1 MEQKKYK
8 RKFGDRPDGRK
19 IRSLDPLNKV
29 SSYIMAKRN
38 DACNLFETSIDIE
51 NVEKYIKKKRA
62 EGLKGF
68 GILHVML
75 AAYVKT
81 VAKRP
86 GINRFISGQK
96 IYARN
101 DIQIM
106 LTIKKELKLDAQET
120 VIKGIFSPS
129 DSPEDIYH
137 TFIKLV
143 EDNKKEGDGNS
154 LDSVARILNY
164 IPGLFLKF
172 TVWLLNLMDYF
183 GILPK
188 FLLKVSPFHG
198 SFYITS
204 MGSLGIPAIYHHL
217 YNFGNVPIFCSYSAK
232 RNQYVLNKNGEAELR
247 KFVDFKFTL
256 DERICDGHYYA
267 SAIKMMNDYLKHPEK
282 LDEPVEVVPD
292 IYWYKKQSFD
302 TTAFLF
308 EKQKRHPKGDTP

>member
-19 IRSLDPLNKV
+19 IHSLDPLNTV

-38 DACNLFETSIDIE
+38 DACNLFEISIDIE

-68 GILHVML
+68 GILHVL
-75 AAYVKT
+75 IAAYVKT

-96 IYARN
+96 IFARH
-101 DIQIM
+101 DLQVM

-120 VIKGIFSPS
+120 VIKGYFSPS
-129 DSPEDIYH
+129 DSPEDIYN

-143 EDNKKEGDGNS
+143 EDNKVQGDGNS
-154 LDSVARILNY
+154 LDSVTRILNY

-172 TVWLLNLMDYF
+172 TVWFLNLLDYF
-183 GILPK
+183 GLLPK

-198 SFYITS
+198 SFFITS

-232 RNQYVLNKNGEAELR
+232 RNQYILNKNGEAELR

-292 IYWYKKQSFD
+292 IY
-302 TTAFLF
+302 
-308 EKQKRHPKGDTP
+308 

>member
-1 MEQKKYK
+1 MEPKKYK
-8 RKFGDRPDGRK
+8 RKFGDRSDGRK
-19 IRSLDPLNKV
+19 IRSLDPLNTV

-38 DACNLFETSIDIE
+38 DASNLFEISIDIE
-51 NVEKYIKKKRA
+51 NIEKYIKKKRA

-75 AAYVKT
+75 ATYVKT

-96 IYARN
+96 VFARN

-106 LTIKKELKLDAQET
+106 LTIKKEMKLDAQET
-120 VIKGIFSPS
+120 VIKGYFSPA
-129 DSPEDIYH
+129 DSPEDIYN

-143 EDNKKEGDGNS
+143 EENKAQGDANA

-172 TVWLLNLMDYF
+172 AVWLLNLMDYF

-232 RNQYVLNKNGEAELR
+232 RSEYVLNKQGEPELR

-267 SAIKMMNDYLKHPEK
+267 SALKMMTDYLKHPEK
-282 LDEPVEVVPD
+282 LDEPVEVIPD
-292 IYWYKKQSFD
+292 IY
-302 TTAFLF
+302 
-308 EKQKRHPKGDTP
+308 

>member
-1 MEQKKYK
+1 MEPKKYK
-8 RKFGDRPDGRK
+8 RKFGDRSDGRK
-19 IRSLDPLNKV
+19 IRSLDPLNTV

-38 DACNLFETSIDIE
+38 DASNLFEISIDIE
-51 NVEKYIKKKRA
+51 NIEKYIKKKRA

-75 AAYVKT
+75 ATYVKT

-96 IYARN
+96 IFARN

-106 LTIKKELKLDAQET
+106 LTIKKEMKLDAQET
-120 VIKGIFSPS
+120 VIKGYFSPA
-129 DSPEDIYH
+129 DSPEDIYN

-143 EDNKKEGDGNS
+143 EENKAQGDANA

-172 TVWLLNLMDYF
+172 AVWLLNVMDYF

-232 RNQYVLNKNGEAELR
+232 RSEYVLNKQGEPELR

-267 SAIKMMNDYLKHPEK
+267 SALKMMTDYLKHPEK
-282 LDEPVEVVPD
+282 LDEPVEVIPD
-292 IYWYKKQSFD
+292 IY
-302 TTAFLF
+302 
-308 EKQKRHPKGDTP
+308 